1 MLPLLLYLVSHI
13 RSLRILNE
21 LLVLPFIKLLNIL
34 TVTARVLKLF
44 LTFGSRLQL
53 LIILKSEFIT
63 LMDHLLLVVTILEGI
78 HSDVSF
84 KEIRMLACSMASVV
98 V

>member
-1 MLPLLLYLVSHI
+1 MYQDLPDQQVP
-13 RSLRILNE
+13 
-21 LLVLPFIKLLNIL
+21 VKPK
-34 TVTARVLKLF
+34 
-44 LTFGSRLQL
+44 LQL

-63 LMDHLLLVVTILEGI
+63 LMDHLLLVVAILEGI

-84 KEIRMLACSMASVV
+84 KKIRILACSMSSVV